1 MRAFL
6 EAALMIDIA
15 DRNYSVFSTS
25 APDAATDAATEAQA
39 KDDEATE

>member
-1 MRAFL
+1 
-6 EAALMIDIA
+6 MIDIA

-25 APDAATDAATEAQA
+25 APDAAIDAQA